1 MIVDGTNVDYGAS
14 SSKPDSVTKFTTY
27 LKVESEDDGEAQFKG
42 YWSIINTLPP
52 QIAKQLS
59 G

>member
-1 MIVDGTNVDYGAS
+1 MDGTNMDYGAS
-14 SSKPDSVTKFTTY
+14 SSNPDSVTKFTTY